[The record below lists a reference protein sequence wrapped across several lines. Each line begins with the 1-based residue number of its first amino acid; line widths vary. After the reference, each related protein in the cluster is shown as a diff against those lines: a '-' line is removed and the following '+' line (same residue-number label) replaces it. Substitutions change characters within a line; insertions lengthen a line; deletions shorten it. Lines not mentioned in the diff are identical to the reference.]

1 MLHGILVR
9 MVGLC
14 RVPVASFQM
23 RRLSLASTDGET
35 GRSPPKARGSGDH
48 GLDLA
53 LGMALSGRVHLT
65 HTHSAPRHPRPQC
78 ELVSDAISE

>member
-9 MVGLC
+9 IVGLC

-35 GRSPPKARGSGDH
+35 GREVRRTRADRATTSSTWRS
-48 GLDLA
+48 
-53 LGMALSGRVHLT
+53 T
-65 HTHSAPRHPRPQC
+65 
-78 ELVSDAISE
+78 